1 MAASMPR
8 AVFIASLVA
17 ALAMAAGP
25 AAAAARGGRRVI
37 HLRFYMHDITGGPGQ
52 TAVQVVKGPGPA
64 HPVMPGSHFGDTTV
78 MDDAL
83 TEGASAASRPVGR
96 AQGTYTLASL
106 REPALWVSM
115 TVALTGGAYNG
126 STIAVL
132 GRDDTGADVRE
143 LAVVGGTGKFRMA
156 TGYVLW
162 KTSSAKGADATL
174 QLDVY
179 LTTSGNATTID
190 AGAPV
195 SPAGGGSSAGSSSG
209 SKSSSG
215 AAARAAGGWVAV
227 VVAAVVGSS
236 WLW

>member
-1 MAASMPR
+1 MAAVNNKQATS
-8 AVFIASLVA
+8 AAALVFLGVLVA
-17 ALAMAAGP
+17 VLAAEDAGTT
-25 AAAAARGGRRVI
+25 
-37 HLRFYMHDITGGPGQ
+37 HLTFFMHDIVSGSSP
-52 TAVQVVKGPGPA
+52 TAVQVIKGPG
-64 HPVMPGSHFGDTTV
+64 GSATAATLGMSFGDTLV
-78 MDDAL
+78 MDDPL
-83 TEGASAASRPVGR
+83 TETSSPTSAALGR
-96 AQGTYTLASL
+96 MQGFYLVSAQSGLVL
-106 REPALWVSM
+106 
-115 TVALTGGAYNG
+115 TVCGNLLLTSGDHNG

-132 GRDDTGADVRE
+132 GRDDTAADVRE

>member
-1 MAASMPR
+1 MAAVNNKQATS
-8 AVFIASLVA
+8 AAALVFLGVLVA
-17 ALAMAAGP
+17 VLAAEDAGTT
-25 AAAAARGGRRVI
+25 
-37 HLRFYMHDITGGPGQ
+37 HLTFFMHDIVSGSDPTR
-52 TAVQVVKGPGPA
+52 VQVIKGPGSAVTAPA
-64 HPVMPGSHFGDTTV
+64 LGMSFGDTAV

-83 TEGASAASRPVGR
+83 TETSSPGSAALGR
-96 AQGTYTLASL
+96 MQGFYLVSAQSGLVL
-106 REPALWVSM
+106 
-115 TVALTGGAYNG
+115 TVCGNLLLTSGDHNG

>member
-1 MAASMPR
+1 MTIEIRIMAFVSTAAWMPR
-8 AVFIASLVA
+8 VVFVASLVA
-17 ALAMAAGP
+17 ALAMASGP

-115 TVALTGGAYNG
+115 TVVLTGGAYNG
-126 STIAVL
+126 STIAVV
-132 GRDDTGADVRE
+132 GRDDISASVRE
-143 LAVVGGTGKFRMA
+143 LAVVGGTGAFRGA
-156 TGYVLW
+156 TGHVLW
-162 KTSSAKGADATL
+162 RTARMESRDHVVL
-174 QLDVY
+174 ELDVY
-179 LTTSGNATTID
+179 ATVPGASPPPR
-190 AGAPV
+190 AGAV
-195 SPAGGGSSAGSSSG
+195 RQGG
-209 SKSSSG
+209 
-215 AAARAAGGWVAV
+215 
-227 VVAAVVGSS
+227 
-236 WLW
+236 LNLD